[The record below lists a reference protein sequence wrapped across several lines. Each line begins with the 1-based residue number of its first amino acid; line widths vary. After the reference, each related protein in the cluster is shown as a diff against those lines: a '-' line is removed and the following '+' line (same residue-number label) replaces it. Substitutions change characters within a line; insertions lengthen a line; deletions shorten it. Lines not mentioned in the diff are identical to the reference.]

1 MTTPE
6 TPAPPGSRLLWALR
20 FHARP
25 LSAAAL
31 LTLLLT
37 ALAVGRLL
45 LAPPTY
51 TATAAVIATD
61 LEFSAERVPRLAAA
75 VAGQDSVLTDAVRRG
90 GLPWSLEELRDEH
103 VVVTPLEENVLVV
116 IEGRDTNPQ
125 LAIRTANSVAEAL
138 ATALERSGT
147 AASFAVQERARRAAQ
162 DDRLVPVAV
171 TAVAGLMDT
180 AAVVVGL
187 AALLLAAR
195 RPVTQVA
202 EATQLTGVPVLT
214 VVQLPRRRRPSR
226 PLTGLAALQRSLH
239 PRRAGT
245 VLLTTTPDGAA
256 VRMAVAESYAHL
268 LGLQA
273 EVTLVPSGPAE
284 QVPSQILDD
293 SRVLLHDRAQ
303 TLPAD
308 AGTVVVDGFDD
319 EQGTWREP
327 LPTGSTGVVVVPEG
341 ARQDHLLAVVA
352 RFVPE
357 DLAGLVFVTRRGHR
371 PDPGGAGAAVPSRW
385 NQPDLRPLAPEPLAD
400 EPSHPATSPAATF
413 PTAGPPVLD
422 RPGG

>member
-1 MTTPE
+1 MTAPE

-45 LAPPTY
+45 LTSPTY

-116 IEGRDTNPQ
+116 IEGRDTSPQ
-125 LAIRTANSVAEAL
+125 LAVRTANSVAEAL
-138 ATALERSGT
+138 AAALQRSGT
-147 AASFAVQERARRAAQ
+147 AASFAVQERARRAVQ
-162 DDRLVPVAV
+162 EDRLVPVAV
-171 TAVAGLMDT
+171 AAVAGLMGT

-214 VVQLPRRRRPSR
+214 VVQLPPRSRPSG

-239 PRRAGT
+239 PRRPRT
-245 VLLTTTPDGAA
+245 VLLTTTPGGAA
-256 VRMAVAESYAHL
+256 VRTAVAEGYAHL

-273 EVTLVPSGPAE
+273 DVTLVPSGPAE

-293 SRVLLHDRAQ
+293 SRVLLHDRTQ

-327 LPTGSTGVVVVPEG
+327 LPTGSTGIVVVPEG
-341 ARQDHLLAVVA
+341 ARQDDLLTVVA

-371 PDPGGAGAAVPSRW
+371 RNPGGAGTDAPSRW
-385 NQPDLRPLAPEPLAD
+385 SQPDPRPLAPEPLAD
-400 EPSHPATSPAATF
+400 EPSQPATSPAVTF
-413 PTAGPPVLD
+413 PAAGPPVLD